1 MAIID
6 LKVPSPGES
15 ITEVTISR
23 WLVADGDVV
32 EKDQELCEIESDKAT
47 LTINAEEAGAVKVLV
62 GDGTVVKVGD
72 VVCKIDT
79 SVQPEAKPKKEE
91 AAPAKATADKKEPAK
106 KAEPA
111 AAAVAEKATA
121 GSNGSYANGHPSPTA
136 KKLMDENKVPANKVK
151 GTGKDGRITQGDVL
165 NALANG
171 FDSEALSSW
180 GGSREERREKM
191 TPLRKKLST
200 RLVSVK
206 QQTAMLTTFN
216 EVDMSGIMNLRAKY
230 KDAFKEKYG
239 VNVGFMSFFTKAVC
253 EALHQFPAVNASIDG
268 EEIVY
273 HDYCDIGIAV
283 SAPKGL
289 VVPVIRNAETM
300 GLAQIES
307 EIKRLATRARDNKI
321 TVDDMTG
328 GTFTIT
334 NGGVFGSLMS
344 TPILNPP
351 QSGILGMHNVVERPI
366 AVNGQVVIR
375 PMMYVAL
382 SYDHRIIDGRESVS
396 FLVKVKEML
405 ESPVKLLF
413 GGKDPAEVV
422 LGL

>member
-23 WLVADGDVV
+23 WIVADGDVV

-47 LTINAEEAGAVKVLV
+47 LTINAEEAGQVKILV
-62 GDGTVVKVGD
+62 KEGTVKVGD

-79 SVQPEAKPKKEE
+79 SVKPTAKPKQEKAAVADKKQE
-91 AAPAKATADKKEPAK
+91 AKKEPAL
-106 KAEPA
+106 ATTEQQTTN
-111 AAAVAEKATA
+111 EKQQT
-121 GSNGSYANGHPSPTA
+121 SYANGHPSPTA
-136 KKLMDENKVPANKVK
+136 KKMMDENNVPAGKVK
-151 GTGKDGRITQGDVL
+151 GTGKDGRITQADVA

-171 FDSEALSSW
+171 FDSSALTAGTW
-180 GGSREERREKM
+180 GGSREEKREKM
-191 TPLRKKLST
+191 TALRKKLSQ
-200 RLVSVK
+200 RLVAVK

-216 EVDMSGIMNLRAKY
+216 EVDMSGIMSLRAKY
-230 KDAFKEKYG
+230 KDAFKEKHG
-239 VNVGFMSFFTKAVC
+239 VGVGFMSFFTKAVC

-268 EEIVY
+268 EEVIF

-300 GLAQIES
+300 SLAQIES
-307 EIKRLATRARDNKI
+307 EIKRLAARARDNKI

-351 QSGILGMHNVVERPI
+351 QSAILGMHNVVERPVAI
-366 AVNGQVVIR
+366 DGQVVIR

-396 FLVKVKEML
+396 FLVKVKQML
-405 ESPVKLLF
+405 ENPVKLLF
-413 GGKDPAEVV
+413 GGKDPEEVV